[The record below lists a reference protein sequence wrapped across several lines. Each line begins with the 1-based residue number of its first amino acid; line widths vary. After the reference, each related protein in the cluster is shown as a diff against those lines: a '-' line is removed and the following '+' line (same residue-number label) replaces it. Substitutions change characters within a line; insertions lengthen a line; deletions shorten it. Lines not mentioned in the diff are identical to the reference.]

1 MDVILAIK
9 NNNRLKFELPTYK
22 DVQSCTM
29 EVIGTIAMTI
39 TIVLANAPGV
49 SDLPTEVT
57 LTLTGFMRM
66 ALVYCAAPLTLGH
79 FNPCVTAAI
88 WFRGKLALSSALYLF
103 VAQHI
108 GGLIGAM
115 CVRYWLGGA
124 AFATAIPMPN
134 ISNNRAFL
142 GESMYATLLVLVYLH
157 ACTTESCR
165 GNNYYGMAVGFAQLA
180 GRLVLAKPTGGAFN
194 PAIVAG
200 LYALNN
206 SGKNLWMYY
215 FGPFVGSGVACVF
228 FVIMAPDEYFKDEE
242 VFKKQTPGI
251 LKKILID
258 FDCAKYFTEF
268 VGTWI
273 LTQTAIL
280 GNAGFTL
287 MAIVYMGGYIS
298 GGQYNPALTI
308 GCWARGLMTWKT
320 CLLYC
325 ISQFLGALVGGGIA
339 KFLNGSYL
347 QCGYTSAG
355 RAFLAEWMWTLLL
368 VLVVLST
375 ASPKRESNNYYG
387 LAIGA
392 IVLTG
397 DSFFG
402 EWTNGMFNPAVGL
415 GTCAVDVGLGNNT
428 DGLWIYMTACS
439 YGGLWG
445 AYLDKF
451 LFANSTSTVLESTIP
466 EPKLEEDLPTT
477 AQL

>member
-1 MDVILAIK
+1 
-9 NNNRLKFELPTYK
+9 
-22 DVQSCTM
+22 
-29 EVIGTIAMTI
+29 
-39 TIVLANAPGV
+39 
-49 SDLPTEVT
+49 
-57 LTLTGFMRM
+57 
-66 ALVYCAAPLTLGH
+66 
-79 FNPCVTAAI
+79 
-88 WFRGKLALSSALYLF
+88 
-103 VAQHI
+103 
-108 GGLIGAM
+108 
-115 CVRYWLGGA
+115 
-124 AFATAIPMPN
+124 
-134 ISNNRAFL
+134 
-142 GESMYATLLVLVYLH
+142 
-157 ACTTESCR
+157 
-165 GNNYYGMAVGFAQLA
+165 
-180 GRLVLAKPTGGAFN
+180 
-194 PAIVAG
+194 
-200 LYALNN
+200 
-206 SGKNLWMYY
+206 MYY

-415 GTCAVDVGLGNNT
+415 GACVVSAVSAAPYGALI
-428 DGLWIYMTACS
+428 IYMLSCTF
-439 YGGLWG
+439 GGICG
-445 AYLDKF
+445 AGFDKF
-451 LFANSTSTVLESTIP
+451 LFADETTNVISAGSSGKESDANVP
-466 EPKLEEDLPTT
+466 HERLDEDDAPP
-477 AQL
+477 AQI